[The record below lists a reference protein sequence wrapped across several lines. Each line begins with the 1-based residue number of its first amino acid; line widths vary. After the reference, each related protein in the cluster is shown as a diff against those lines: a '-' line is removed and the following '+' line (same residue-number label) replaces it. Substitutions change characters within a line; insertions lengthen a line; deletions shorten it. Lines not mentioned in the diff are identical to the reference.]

1 MAKEKF
7 ERSKPHVNIG
17 TIGHVDHGKT
27 TLTAA
32 ISKTLSMNDGSHGT
46 ANADFTAFLK
56 SVSAASPF
64 LLPTSSIRPT
74 LVTTLMLTAPATP
87 TTSRT

>member
-1 MAKEKF
+1 MSKEKF

-32 ISKTLSMNDGSHGT
+32 ISKTLSSNDGSHGT
-46 ANADFTAFLK
+46 ATANFTAFRKAVPLGK
-56 SVSAASPF
+56 VDASE
-64 LLPTSSIRPT
+64 
-74 LVTTLMLTAPATP
+74 
-87 TTSRT
+87 TSRRKGCIFMHHNIRRTTG